1 MVIAVFF
8 IQKAIVINPAIS
20 VLMPVYNAAPY
31 VGKAITSI
39 LKQDFSDFE
48 LVIVDDGSK
57 DNSLAVIN
65 EFASKD
71 ARIKVVSR
79 ENKGISAT
87 RNELIALASADIIA
101 WMDADDIALP
111 QRLFVQYDFLA
122 KHAEY
127 VGIGTKTQLI
137 DKDDDPIC
145 VWPGPSDHEAIDHWH
160 ISGRGGAIVFPSA
173 MMRRK
178 AVQEVGGFNPD
189 LIGAEDLDLFLRLAE
204 VGKLANVEPICFCYR
219 QHIESICH
227 ERGGQIASDNQIVI
241 DAATQRRGLSPVVVK
256 AMDNNLD
263 KLGIYNKWVWWSLRE
278 GNKRT
283 ARKYALKTVQMAPTQ
298 LAHWKALL
306 FAWRGY

>member
-1 MVIAVFF
+1 M
-8 IQKAIVINPAIS
+8 KRPAIS
-20 VLMPVYNAAPY
+20 VLMPVYNAARY

-39 LKQDFSDFE
+39 LNQDFADFE

-57 DNSLAVIN
+57 DNSLVVIN

-79 ENKGISAT
+79 ENKGISIT

-111 QRLFVQYDFLA
+111 PRLSAQYDFLA
-122 KHAEY
+122 KNPDY
-127 VGIGTKTQLI
+127 VALGTKTQLI

-145 VWPGPSDHEAIDHWH
+145 AWPGPSEHETIDHWH

-173 MMRRK
+173 IMRRI

-189 LIGAEDLDLFLRLAE
+189 LVGAEDLDLFLRLAE
-204 VGKLANVEPICFCYR
+204 VGKLANIEPICFCYR
-219 QHIESICH
+219 QHIDSICH
-227 ERGGQIASDNQIVI
+227 EQSGQITSDTQKVI

-256 AMDNNLD
+256 ASEKNLD
-263 KLGIYNKWVWWSLRE
+263 NLSIYNKWIWWSLRE
-278 GNKRT
+278 GNKHT
-283 ARKYALKTVQMAPTQ
+283 ARKYALKVILMAPSR
-298 LAHWKALL
+298 LAHWKTLL